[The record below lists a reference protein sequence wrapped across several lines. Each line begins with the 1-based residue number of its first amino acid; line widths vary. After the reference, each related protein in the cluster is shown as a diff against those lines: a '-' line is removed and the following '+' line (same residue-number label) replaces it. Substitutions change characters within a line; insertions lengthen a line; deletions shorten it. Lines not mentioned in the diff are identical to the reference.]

1 MAENEE
7 NNQIQIIESHQLAYA
22 EIESQIATA
31 KRYPRK
37 IAEFKDKLMS
47 MANLDQST
55 AEGCYYAL
63 PRAGKSIS
71 GPSIRFAEI
80 ALSCYGNAVA
90 QADIIKEDDKYVYAM
105 GMCRDLENNVAVR
118 MTVRRRITNKQGR
131 RFNDDMI
138 ATTANA
144 ACAIALRNVIFKVVP
159 AAFTKAAFDKVKE
172 TAVGKADSFAN
183 RRAEVLSR
191 LGKLGVDEKRILA
204 VLERPSI
211 DEVTIN
217 DVAMLIGLG
226 TAIHDGETT
235 LDEAFP
241 KPVKTGVEGL
251 KDRLQKPTKAQTK
264 PVESKVT
271 PTEPTAS
278 EAEKLDIAA
287 KNAKKR
293 TEEHSKPKRGRP
305 AGSKNKPKAE
315 EQQELQP
322 ESEAKTKEEVA
333 DTEDWPESLPTG
345 DPSEQPEEQPTAADK
360 LKDYLYSCKK
370 CGFKFDVPKVGH
382 ENKTQCPNC
391 LTYEIVATADEK

>member
-1 MAENEE
+1 MPENEE
-7 NNQIQIIESHQLAYA
+7 NNQIQIIEPHQLAYA

-172 TAVGKADSFAN
+172 TAVGKAGSFAN

-191 LGKLGVDEKRILA
+191 LGKLGVEEKRILA

-241 KPVKTGVEGL
+241 KPPEGKPGVEGL
-251 KDRLQKPTKAQTK
+251 RDKLKESTPTKTQTR
-264 PVESKVT
+264 PVESTTT
-271 PTEPTAS
+271 PTTQTEP
-278 EAEKLDIAA
+278 EKL
-287 KNAKKR
+287 KK
-293 TEEHSKPKRGRP
+293 KGGRP
-305 AGSKNKPKAE
+305 KGSKNKQKAE
-315 EQQELQP
+315 AQP
-322 ESEAKTKEEVA
+322 ESQPEPEAKTKEEVA

-370 CGFKFDVPKVGH
+370 CGLKFDVPSVGH

-391 LTYEIVATADEK
+391 FTYEIVVNADEK